1 MLYPSINEIKH
12 KADSRYTLVILAAK
26 RARDIIDGKP
36 PLVDCKVNRPVSIA
50 AREINEDLIK
60 VSYPEDKP
68 AKAEDA
74 EAAEA
79 EGEMTEAAVDT
90 EAAEAEGE
98 MTEEAGDAEAAE
110 AEGEESEAAEGTAE
124 EAEAAESE
132 PVESAEAVAEETE
145 AAEGEPVEAVETAA
159 EAAEE
164 AGSDEEAAP
173 AETDSSEP
181 AE

>member
-26 RARDIIDGKP
+26 RARDLVDGKP

-60 VSYPEDKP
+60 VRYPEDKP
-68 AKAEDA
+68 EEPEEDEAA

-79 EGEMTEAAVDT
+79 E
-90 EAAEAEGE
+90 EG
-98 MTEEAGDAEAAE
+98 
-110 AEGEESEAAEGTAE
+110 E

-132 PVESAEAVAEETE
+132 DTE
-145 AAEGEPVEAVETAA
+145 AAEPEEPVEEAEADEAEEAAA
-159 EAAEE
+159 EAE
-164 AGSDEEAAP
+164 AADEQPEDEE
-173 AETDSSEP
+173 
-181 AE
+181 

>member
-26 RARDIIDGKP
+26 RARDLVDGKP

-60 VSYPEDKP
+60 VRYPEDKP
-68 AKAEDA
+68 EEPEEDEAA

-79 EGEMTEAAVDT
+79 E
-90 EAAEAEGE
+90 EG
-98 MTEEAGDAEAAE
+98 
-110 AEGEESEAAEGTAE
+110 E

-132 PVESAEAVAEETE
+132 DTE
-145 AAEGEPVEAVETAA
+145 AAEPEEPVEEA
-159 EAAEE
+159 EADEAEE
-164 AGSDEEAAP
+164 AAA
-173 AETDSSEP
+173 A
-181 AE
+181 

>member
-26 RARDIIDGKP
+26 RARDLVDGKP

-60 VSYPEDKP
+60 VRYPEDKP
-68 AKAEDA
+68 EEPEEDEAA

-79 EGEMTEAAVDT
+79 E
-90 EAAEAEGE
+90 EG
-98 MTEEAGDAEAAE
+98 
-110 AEGEESEAAEGTAE
+110 E

-132 PVESAEAVAEETE
+132 DAE
-145 AAEGEPVEAVETAA
+145 AAEPEEPVEEAEADEA
-159 EAAEE
+159 EEAAEE
-164 AGSDEEAAP
+164 AEAADEQPEDEE
-173 AETDSSEP
+173 
-181 AE
+181 